1 PTPALPTWMAG
12 SLASPLHEQVRAAH
26 VALNVFGWIGLT
38 VLGTLVTLWP
48 TILRTRI
55 AEGAEL
61 AARRALPLLLVAL
74 AVMVGAAL
82 GGVQVGYAA
91 GLALYLGGVGLLG
104 VASLRALRVKPA
116 VTFAA
121 WSVLAGFVWLV

>member
-1 PTPALPTWMAG
+1 RFAPTVRFYVAAAGLLPVGVGLGVWMAR

-26 VALNVFGWIGLT
+26 VSLNVFGWIGLT

-61 AARRALPLLLVAL
+61 AARRALPLLLLAL
-74 AVMVGAAL
+74 GVMAASAL
-82 GGVQVGYAA
+82 GGVQIGYAA
-91 GLALYLGGVGLLG
+91 GLAVYLVG
-104 VASLRALRVKPA
+104 VA
-116 VTFAA
+116 
-121 WSVLAGFVWLV
+121 